1 MRSSSRALALI
12 VTLVA
17 VMLLWWRPS
26 GPEPPQSSPQV
37 LALGGV
43 RRGDSQEKVRQV
55 LGTPTRLE
63 PDSHMTAKGVLAQGP
78 PQMVYQ
84 LPEGETRVT
93 LGDDRVAAISTCS
106 LPLTAGAECLP
117 GVGASL
123 AELRGRWPALE
134 SGATGTEVYR
144 AGAGQAV
151 TFHLR
156 SEVVWMVVLTGSEE
170 SQERQLKVR

>member
-17 VMLLWWRPS
+17 VLLLWLRPP
-26 GPEPPQSSPQV
+26 GPENRQSSSPSSPPV

-43 RRGDSQEKVRQV
+43 RRGDSQEKVRQL
-55 LGTPTRLE
+55 LGAPTRLE
-63 PDSHMTAKGVLAQGP
+63 PGSHMTAEGVLAKGP

-84 LPEGETRVT
+84 LPEGETRVY
-93 LGDDRVAAISTCS
+93 LRDDRVTAISTRS
-106 LPLTAGAECLP
+106 LPLTAGASERLP

-123 AELRGRWPALE
+123 TELRGRWPALE
-134 SGATGTEVYR
+134 PGATDTLVFR

-170 SQERQLKVR
+170 SQ